1 MKSLLIAMCA
11 VVTFGSTDVAYS
23 ADPYIPTLK
32 AREQTITWS
41 CKAYTNKPT
50 VKEAGIISVGL
61 YETCDEPVKHES
73 PAWIVGPYLSSIYNY
88 RLDCKSRKYAYV
100 NSQIFNAQFW
110 KSGQRTSNAS
120 QPLLY
125 SEFSN
130 DIAPL
135 FNEICNESG
144 IYPRS

>member
-1 MKSLLIAMCA
+1 MKSFLIATCA

-23 ADPYIPTLK
+23 ADVNIPILK
-32 AREQTITWS
+32 ARDQTITWS
-41 CKAYTNKPT
+41 CKAYTSKPT
-50 VKEAGIISVGL
+50 VKEAGIIAVGL
-61 YETCDEPVKHES
+61 FETCDEPVKHES
-73 PAWIVGPYLSSIYNY
+73 PAWTVGPYLSSIYNY

-100 NSQIFNAQFW
+100 NSQIFDAQFW
-110 KSGQRTSNAS
+110 KFGQRPSNAS

-125 SEFSN
+125 SEFSTHT
-130 DIAPL
+130 APL